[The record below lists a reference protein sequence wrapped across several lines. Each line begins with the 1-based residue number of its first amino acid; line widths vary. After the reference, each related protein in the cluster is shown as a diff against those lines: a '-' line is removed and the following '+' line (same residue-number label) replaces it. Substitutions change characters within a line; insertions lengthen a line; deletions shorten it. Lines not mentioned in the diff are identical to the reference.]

1 MLHVGTRPLSIGA
14 SMAPS
19 GCCPARLQV
28 AHRFLANELSRHGF
42 DISHYF
48 LPRWYND
55 SIIADGV
62 SVLPPL
68 PSPSPTTAITT
79 AAFLV
84 GNTKRMWPIFLDWIE
99 KEREL
104 AGKDKLLNNEPLD
117 TYTMESIGKV
127 VKENSWRFVGD
138 DNGSRRSTGEPSYE
152 IFWSSDTSENRL
164 ISMQRIASISG
175 LCYLDKA
182 SNMAIHPK
190 FGPWL
195 SFRAAILFHV
205 GVDIDTYR
213 EGHDS
218 AQPVPMPVP
227 NLLSKAEE
235 TNARKFVAKA
245 LEKKTSKEEDDDVVK
260 CLIAARDSVVLG
272 RDEHRFSYS
281 QLMYHYTKDIKYLY

>member
-1 MLHVGTRPLSIGA
+1 
-14 SMAPS
+14 
-19 GCCPARLQV
+19 
-28 AHRFLANELSRHGF
+28 
-42 DISHYF
+42 
-48 LPRWYND
+48 
-55 SIIADGV
+55 
-62 SVLPPL
+62 
-68 PSPSPTTAITT
+68 
-79 AAFLV
+79 
-84 GNTKRMWPIFLDWIE
+84 MWPIFLDWIE

-104 AGKDKLLNNEPLD
+104 AGKDALLNNEPLD
-117 TYTMESIGKV
+117 TYTMGSIGKV

-138 DNGSRRSTGEPSYE
+138 DNGSRRSTGGPSYE

-245 LEKKTSKEEDDDVVK
+245 FEKKTSKEEDDDVVK

-272 RDEHRFSYS
+272 RDEHRFSDS